1 MATHDLPSPPFFNIP
16 NIANLRDAAI
26 SLQTPQGPIRRNVLF
41 RSAEVVNLD
50 RAGWDAVH
58 AIGVAHVFDL
68 RSSTEVAKG
77 WSNAPSS
84 PAPDSKDVASGGA
97 ASEQEKG
104 EEPDWLT
111 AMRDAGVQRT
121 WVPVFKKQDYSPEK
135 IALRYQKYMDQ
146 SVQGFVSAYRDILK
160 SGGLAYRTIFH
171 FLLTLDAQV
180 GQTDKT
186 NGASRVAA
194 QGALIHCT
202 AGKDRTGVFFGILFD
217 FLGVPR
223 EQIADEYNLTEPGLA
238 VVREGIVPRLLQSP
252 GFVDYMRG
260 LQRERDGK
268 GGSEEPK
275 QTAGEET
282 DEAFSPEVLEEGR
295 RAAFRM
301 VGARKES
308 MLATLGMVDR
318 EFGGSEKYMR
328 EYCGLG
334 DEELDKLRQVLVAR
348 A

>member
-1 MATHDLPSPPFFNIP
+1 MATHDLPSPPFFNIA
-16 NIANLRDAAI
+16 NIANLRAAAV
-26 SLQTPQGPIRRNVLF
+26 SLQTPHGPIRRNVLF

-58 AIGVAHVFDL
+58 ALGVAHVFDL

-84 PAPDSKDVASGGA
+84 PAPECKDEEESGA
-97 ASEQEKG
+97 ASEKQGG

-111 AMRDAGVQRT
+111 AMRDAGVKRT
-121 WVPVFKKQDYSPEK
+121 WVPVFKEQDYSPEK

-160 SGGLAYRTIFH
+160 SGGKAYRTIFQY
-171 FLLTLDAQV
+171 LLALDAEAGRTNQA
-180 GQTDKT
+180 
-186 NGASRVAA
+186 NGASGAVAK
-194 QGALIHCT
+194 GALIHCT

-238 VVREGIVPRLLQSP
+238 VVREVIVPRLLKST
-252 GFVDYMRG
+252 GFVNYMRG
-260 LQRERDGK
+260 LQRERDEE
-268 GGSEEPK
+268 GGSEETK
-275 QTAGEET
+275 KTVGEET
-282 DEAFSPEVLEEGR
+282 DEAFSPEVLEQGR
-295 RAAFRM
+295 QAAFRM

-308 MLATLGMVDR
+308 MLATLDMVDQ

-334 DEELDKLRQVLVAR
+334 YEDLEQLREVLVMKA
-348 A
+348 